1 MWFVSDRTLEIRDA
15 NDLLESIT
23 AELSAKEV
31 EFGAG
36 SASAKITFSK
46 PQRPGKSA
54 RPATKSSKLF
64 GDFL

>member
-1 MWFVSDRTLEIRDA
+1 LFLISDRTFEIRDA
-15 NDLLESIT
+15 QELLESIT
-23 AELSAKEV
+23 AELSEKEA

-46 PQRPGKSA
+46 PQRPGKGA
-54 RPATKSSKLF
+54 RPATKSNKLF